1 MIQLTRLNGAK
12 FILNCDLIKI
22 IETTPDT
29 VIALTQGDR
38 IMVKE
43 SVEKV
48 LELTMDYR
56 KKLYQEPPTQM
67 KVN

>member
-1 MIQLTRLNGAK
+1 MIQLTRLNGVK

-48 LELTMDYR
+48 LELTMNYR
-56 KKLYQEPPTQM
+56 KQLYQEPPTQM
-67 KVN
+67 RMN